1 MRRMRKIFRLIG
13 VFLLLVN
20 SVGYGQQLID
30 GVVAVVGDRAVLFS
44 ELNTVLMQYSIQNQ
58 VNLFENPE
66 QLKKLSQRF
75 LQSLI
80 DEKLLLIK
88 AEEDTIEADEE
99 QIEQTLN
106 QQIEA
111 MIRQAGSQQALEQF
125 YNAPLA
131 MIKKEFRKQIENQ
144 YKISQLRQKRF
155 GNIKISR
162 REVEAFYQHYK
173 DSIPA
178 MEPTVDIS
186 HILMQI
192 KPSEESYQKAYE
204 KIQAIRERLNQGAN
218 FAELAREYSEDPG
231 SASRGGDLGFVSRGD
246 LVKEFEEVAFALK
259 EGEISDIVQ
268 TQFGFHIIQLLER
281 RGEKIHIRHILI
293 QMRPTE
299 ADEHRVVQ
307 KLLEIREKILKGEAS
322 FEAMALQYS
331 DDPNVEKDKGHLGEF
346 RTNAF
351 QIPAF
356 KAVTDTLKPGQ
367 ISRPFKTEFGY
378 HIVRLNQR
386 TEKRRISLEKDW
398 DQIRQWALEEK
409 RERLFRE
416 WLEKLRQEIP
426 VAIRL
431 QL

>member
-1 MRRMRKIFRLIG
+1 MKGKFIWVGL
-13 VFLLLVN
+13 FLLLFN
-20 SVGYGQQLID
+20 AAGQAQQLID
-30 GVVAVVGDRAVLFS
+30 GIVAVVGNRVVLYS
-44 ELNTVLMQYSIQNQ
+44 ELNTVLMQYSIQNKIN
-58 VNLFENPE
+58 VFENPE
-66 QLKKLSQRF
+66 LFKQLSQRF
-75 LQSLI
+75 LQTLI

-125 YNAPLA
+125 YNAPLV

-144 YKISQLRQKRF
+144 YKITQLRQKRF
-155 GNIKISR
+155 GNIKITR

-178 MEPTVDIS
+178 LEPTVDIS

-204 KIQAIRERLNQGAN
+204 KIQKIRDMLNQGAN
-218 FAELAREYSEDPG
+218 FADLAREYSEDPG
-231 SASRGGDLGFVSRGD
+231 SAARGGDLGFVSRGD
-246 LVKEFEEVAFALK
+246 LVKEFEEVAFSLK

-281 RGEKIHIRHILI
+281 RGEKIHVRHILI

-299 ADEHRVVQ
+299 ADERRVVE
-307 KLLEIREKILKGEAS
+307 KLLEIREKILKGEAT
-322 FEAMALQYS
+322 FEEMALKYS

-346 RTNAF
+346 RASAF

-356 KAVTDTLKPGQ
+356 KAVTDTLKPGD
-367 ISRPFKTEFGY
+367 ISKPFKTEFGY
-378 HIVRLNQR
+378 HIVRLNKR
-386 TEKRRISLEKDW
+386 TEKRQISLEKDW
-398 DQIRQWALEEK
+398 EQIRQWALEEK

-416 WLEKLRQEIP
+416 WLEQLRQEIP
-426 VAIRL
+426 IEIRL

>member
-1 MRRMRKIFRLIG
+1 MKGKFIWVGF
-13 VFLLLVN
+13 FLLLCH
-20 SVGYGQQLID
+20 VGVQAQQLID
-30 GVVAVVGDRAVLFS
+30 GIVAVVGNRAVLYS

-58 VNLFENPE
+58 INVFENPALFK
-66 QLKKLSQRF
+66 QLSQRF

-88 AEEDTIEADEE
+88 ADEDTIEADEE

-125 YNAPLA
+125 YNAPLV

-144 YKISQLRQKRF
+144 YKITQLRQKRF

-178 MEPTVDIS
+178 LEPTVDIS

-192 KPSEESYQKAYE
+192 KPSEGSFQKAYE
-204 KIQAIRERLNQGAN
+204 KIQKIREMLNQGAN

-231 SASRGGDLGFVSRGD
+231 SAARGGDLGFVSRGD
-246 LVKEFEEVAFALK
+246 LVKEFEEVAFSLK

-281 RGEKIHIRHILI
+281 RGEKIHVRHILI

-299 ADEHRVVQ
+299 ADEQRVVQ
-307 KLLEIREKILKGEAS
+307 KLMEIREKILKGEAT
-322 FEAMALQYS
+322 FEEMALKYS
-331 DDPNVEKDKGHLGEF
+331 DDPNVEKDRGHLGEF
-346 RTNAF
+346 RAGAF

-356 KAVTDTLKPGQ
+356 KSVTDTLRPGL

-378 HIVRLNQR
+378 HIVRLNKR
-386 TEKRRISLEKDW
+386 TEKRQISLEKDW
-398 DQIRQWALEEK
+398 EQIRQWALEEK

-416 WLEKLRQEIP
+416 WLQQLRKEIP
-426 VAIRL
+426 IVIRL